1 MLSTIWSTI
10 KLLRYLLPFLVEV
23 QDEKG
28 IKTPDDV
35 SKVKRLRRRIFYIL
49 WRIILFVILSV
60 VIFRYAIPLYVE
72 NAVLRQELSEREATI
87 TQLEM
92 RRNEA
97 VKAQYQAMGNT
108 QECNIKLTAATE
120 EIKYLIR
127 KLSDLQEEVAKHNL
141 HPELLSSPI
150 DTHLNNN
157 AIKQKSSPVKTQ
169 VKEMPKSLAIQTRV
183 KPVQK
188 TNLNVRPAEKVVGIG
203 NNNKVK
209 VPPLPPPKSKVIKPT
224 NTISDTINQRID
236 KLN

>member
-1 MLSTIWSTI
+1 MLSTVWSTI

-28 IKTPDDV
+28 IKTPDDA
-35 SKVKRLRRRIFYIL
+35 SKVKKLRRHIFYIL
-49 WRIILFVILSV
+49 WRIILFVILSA

-87 TQLEM
+87 AKLEV

-120 EIKYLIR
+120 ETKYLVR
-127 KLSDLQEEVAKHNL
+127 KLSDLQEEIAKHNL
-141 HPELLSSPI
+141 HPELPSLPV
-150 DTHLNNN
+150 DRHLNVS
-157 AIKQKSSPVKTQ
+157 ATKQKPPPSKTQ
-169 VKEMPKSLAIQTRV
+169 VKEVPKSVAIQA
-183 KPVQK
+183 KAKSVQK
-188 TNLNVRPAEKVVGIG
+188 TNPSVKPAEKVVGIG
-203 NNNKVK
+203 INNKVK
-209 VPPLPPPKSKVIKPT
+209 APPLPPPKPKVSKPT